1 MHTPSLPN
9 TLVSDDGFE
18 WRPATFCD
26 CLIELEHIRT
36 LIPECC
42 YYRGQRLS
50 YRLLDSTF
58 ARKMKERRGL
68 QDTQRY
74 TPEQRA
80 NTALQHELRE

>member
-36 LIPECC
+36 LIPEFLNPSN
-42 YYRGQRLS
+42 RPQKTNLA
-50 YRLLDSTF
+50 F
-58 ARKMKERRGL
+58 
-68 QDTQRY
+68 
-74 TPEQRA
+74 
-80 NTALQHELRE
+80 